1 MLTFLAI
8 VVCIATPII
17 PQLIALWLHKDID
30 QEEHFEY
37 DYR

>member
-8 VVCIATPII
+8 TVCIATPVI
-17 PQLIALWLHKDID
+17 PQLIALWLYKDVE
-30 QEEHFEY
+30 QEEHFEF